1 MSARDGRKQ
10 QKDKTMAEKNEWASL
25 CIKLLQG
32 SVFRDEK
39 RDSLQDKNWNALIA
53 HQNDIRKYFD
63 QIGVSLVLSEADGY
77 AYLVQKTDLQKSGD
91 ETGFEDDSADSTAAD
106 ADTAN
111 SGMAKE
117 AIFEEDTDLPRL
129 IKRLPLSLEET
140 FLCVL
145 LREELDKFDS
155 AQNNSTTLIIRESEI
170 REKLFVFFEK
180 KTDETKIFR
189 DFRKY
194 INKMV
199 ELQFLKL
206 KSDEKD
212 IDREFEV
219 RRIIRAK
226 IGSDFLKKFKEKL
239 LEQNSLFENKTE
251 KASEEENDE

>member
-1 MSARDGRKQ
+1 MKS
-10 QKDKTMAEKNEWASL
+10 EKN
-25 CIKLLQG
+25 
-32 SVFRDEK
+32 
-39 RDSLQDKNWNALIA
+39 
-53 HQNDIRKYFD
+53 
-63 QIGVSLVLSEADGY
+63 
-77 AYLVQKTDLQKSGD
+77 
-91 ETGFEDDSADSTAAD
+91 
-106 ADTAN
+106 
-111 SGMAKE
+111 
-117 AIFEEDTDLPRL
+117 
-129 IKRLPLSLEET
+129 
-140 FLCVL
+140 FL
-145 LREELDKFDS
+145 F
-155 AQNNSTTLIIRESEI
+155 
-170 REKLFVFFEK
+170 FFEK

>member
-117 AIFEEDTDLPRL
+117 DIFEEDTDLPRL

-170 REKLFVFFEK
+170 REKLFVFF
-180 KTDETKIFR
+180 
-189 DFRKY
+189 
-194 INKMV
+194 
-199 ELQFLKL
+199 
-206 KSDEKD
+206 
-212 IDREFEV
+212 
-219 RRIIRAK
+219 
-226 IGSDFLKKFKEKL
+226 
-239 LEQNSLFENKTE
+239 
-251 KASEEENDE
+251 